1 MSESAIFG
9 FGEKL
14 ATEVDAAGRHALVTK
29 SVVGSVNGKLR
40 EAFES
45 FPNANWSTVQKAAAD
60 IVMVDGNA
68 AGASYLVVS
77 LDPLTA
83 GTSTNIET
91 VDSFFMPFDLVAGL
105 HTSQRTLGQEL
116 AMEAVSIEP
125 SDEAPADLAIASL
138 SQTTT
143 VLSAQ
148 TVLDH
153 VLRVGDRIGI
163 AGVSD
168 SRLNYPALVVATT
181 PTPNTFTATAGPGG
195 TIPSVTAGPFTSG
208 VVYARTAMGYS
219 PNGTSLLFEN
229 ATATNG
235 SVYAKAEGGDPTSLG
250 GTIAGSHSITLSSS
264 VSVQAINAALNYAFR
279 PGAEFRLSLLG
290 DRLQWSDVVVDS
302 TSQSTNRA
310 LSTQTV
316 PNPDVAFKIR
326 FRAVNSKALTVPVA
340 QIVSAVKTGTTAA
353 TLTTDVPHGLTA
365 ADVINVYGIR
375 DQAATGFPNL
385 TAATAIASIPTA
397 NSFTV
402 AVFGTAA
409 SVTSFGGFVSR
420 VNGSVTQPGAIAQA
434 LQSIQRSANLISA
447 VGSANWAGL
456 VIGDYVN
463 LVGVRDTVT
472 GATLGVDGSYRVRD
486 LATVN
491 LILEP
496 IGSAPAGG
504 DIALTNCGGAVLKR
518 TDLRISHVRVTNS
531 ERLRVEALARPA
543 SDAAAAVPVA
553 VQNSPSVTIGS
564 GVVTTVGAVT
574 NAGTPAAP
582 TNYFL
587 STAASTNGALIITAT
602 LGVNAFYAF
611 NGGGADAFVKLY
623 NKATAPTVGTDIPE
637 MTIKVPAGGHIEL
650 APGFNGYR
658 FPLGLGIAVTGG
670 GAVADTTPVAL
681 NQVQVKM
688 SRVA

>member
-14 ATEVDAAGRHALVTK
+14 ATEIDAAGRHALVTK
-29 SVVGSVNGKLR
+29 SIVGSVNGKLR
-40 EAFES
+40 EAFEAY
-45 FPNANWSTVQKAAAD
+45 PNPNWTTVQKAAAD
-60 IVMVDGNA
+60 LVMVDGNA

-83 GTSTNIET
+83 GTSTSLET
-91 VDSFFMPFDLVAGL
+91 VDSFHMPFDLVAGL

-116 AMEAVSIEP
+116 AMEAVSVEP
-125 SDEAPADLAIASL
+125 PAAAPADLTIASI

-148 TVLDH
+148 TTIDH
-153 VLRVGDRIGI
+153 GLRVGDRIGI
-163 AGVSD
+163 AGVID

-181 PTPNTFTATAGPGG
+181 LTPNTFTATAGPGG

-208 VVYARTAMGYS
+208 VVYARTAMGFS
-219 PNGTSLLFEN
+219 PNGTSLLLEN

-235 SVYAKAEGGDPTSLG
+235 SVYAKAEGGDPTPVG
-250 GTIAGSHSITLSSS
+250 GTIAGSHAITLSSS
-264 VSVQAINAALNYAFR
+264 ASVQAINAALNYAFR
-279 PGAEFRLSLLG
+279 PTTEFRLSLLG

-302 TSQSTNRA
+302 VAQSTNRA

-326 FRAVNSKALTVPVA
+326 FRAVNAKAMTVPVA

-353 TLTTDVPHGLTA
+353 TLNTDVPHGLTVN
-365 ADVINVYGIR
+365 DVINVYGIR
-375 DQAATGFPNL
+375 DQAAFPNL
-385 TAATAIASIPTA
+385 TVATAIASVPTA

-420 VNGSVTQPGAIAQA
+420 VNGGVTQPGAIAQA
-434 LQSIQRSANLISA
+434 VQSIGRSANLVSA
-447 VGSANWAGL
+447 VGSAAWSGL
-456 VIGDYVN
+456 LIGDYVN
-463 LVGVRDTVT
+463 LVGVRDNVT
-472 GATLGVDGSYRVRD
+472 GVSLGVDGSYRVRD
-486 LATVN
+486 LATVT
-491 LILEP
+491 LSLEP
-496 IGSAPAGG
+496 IGSAPTGG
-504 DIALTNCGGAVLKR
+504 DIALTNCGGGVIKR
-518 TDLRISHVRVTNS
+518 TDLRISHVRLTNS

-543 SDAAAAVPVA
+543 TDAAAAFPVA

-564 GVVTTVGAVT
+564 GTVTTVGAVT

-623 NKATAPTVGTDIPE
+623 NKATAPVVGTDVPE
-637 MTIKVPAGGHIEL
+637 MTIRVPAGNQIEL

-670 GAVADTTPVAL
+670 AAVADTTPVAL